1 MSVQLLDK
9 TRKIN
14 KLLHNNN
21 SSKVV
26 FNDIC
31 EVLSDILG
39 SNVLVISKKGKVLG
53 ISLCPEVEEIK
64 ELIDE
69 VKQSYSNLATADQA
83 DSLSDDLTKAKAAIQ
98 KLATAEQLDATQGKV
113 LGIVEQEMQA
123 TAEIRDAL
131 PRITADMEQRSRA
144 FIETQNANT
153 ARLEKLMTEMS
164 AAFARGKAE
173 QLQDFASKLE
183 ALSQSLGSQMDK
195 LSSEADSVLAV
206 AENNRVLLTCITSYL
221 SLPGYKRLFKGM
233 EVPSSEAAQ

>member
-1 MSVQLLDK
+1 MVFEVDNTTEQL
-9 TRKIN
+9 
-14 KLLHNNN
+14 
-21 SSKVV
+21 
-26 FNDIC
+26 
-31 EVLSDILG
+31 
-39 SNVLVISKKGKVLG
+39 ISKLQESIQDTIYNLEAGQR
-53 ISLCPEVEEIK
+53 EIK

-69 VKQSYSNLATADQA
+69 VKQSYSNLATADQT

-98 KLATAEQLDATQGKV
+98 KLASAEQLDATQGKV

-144 FIETQNANT
+144 FIEAQNDNT
-153 ARLEKLMTEMS
+153 ARLEKLITEMS
-164 AAFARGKAE
+164 AAFARDKAE

>member
-1 MSVQLLDK
+1 MVFEVDNTTEQL
-9 TRKIN
+9 
-14 KLLHNNN
+14 
-21 SSKVV
+21 
-26 FNDIC
+26 
-31 EVLSDILG
+31 
-39 SNVLVISKKGKVLG
+39 ISKLQESIQDTIYNLEAGQR
-53 ISLCPEVEEIK
+53 EIK

-69 VKQSYSNLATADQA
+69 VKQSYSNLATADQT

-144 FIETQNANT
+144 FIEAQNDNT
-153 ARLEKLMTEMS
+153 ARLEKLITEMS
-164 AAFARGKAE
+164 AAFARDKAE

-221 SLPGYKRLFKGM
+221 SLPG
-233 EVPSSEAAQ
+233 

>member
-1 MSVQLLDK
+1 MVFEVDNTTEQL
-9 TRKIN
+9 
-14 KLLHNNN
+14 
-21 SSKVV
+21 
-26 FNDIC
+26 
-31 EVLSDILG
+31 
-39 SNVLVISKKGKVLG
+39 ISKLQESIQDTIYNLEAGQR
-53 ISLCPEVEEIK
+53 EIK

-83 DSLSDDLTKAKAAIQ
+83 DSMSDDLTKAKAAIQ
-98 KLATAEQLDATQGKV
+98 KLATAEQMDATQGKI
-113 LGIVEQEMQA
+113 LGLIEQDMLA

-164 AAFARGKAE
+164 AADARGKAE
-173 QLQDFASKLE
+173 QLQSFASQLA
-183 ALSQSLGSQMDK
+183 ALSQRLAFQMDK

-206 AENNRVLLTCITSYL
+206 AESNRVLLTSITSYL

>member
-1 MSVQLLDK
+1 MVFEVDNTTEQL
-9 TRKIN
+9 
-14 KLLHNNN
+14 
-21 SSKVV
+21 
-26 FNDIC
+26 
-31 EVLSDILG
+31 
-39 SNVLVISKKGKVLG
+39 ISKLQESIQDTIYNLEAGQR
-53 ISLCPEVEEIK
+53 EIK

-69 VKQSYSNLATADQA
+69 VKQSYSNLATADQ
-83 DSLSDDLTKAKAAIQ
+83 TKAKAAIQ

-144 FIETQNANT
+144 FIEAQNDNT
-153 ARLEKLMTEMS
+153 ARLEKLITEMS
-164 AAFARGKAE
+164 AAFARDKAE

>member
-1 MSVQLLDK
+1 MVFEVDNTTEQL
-9 TRKIN
+9 
-14 KLLHNNN
+14 
-21 SSKVV
+21 
-26 FNDIC
+26 
-31 EVLSDILG
+31 
-39 SNVLVISKKGKVLG
+39 ISKLQESIQDTIYNLEAGQR
-53 ISLCPEVEEIK
+53 EIK

-69 VKQSYSNLATADQA
+69 VKQSYSNLATADQT

-144 FIETQNANT
+144 FIEAQNDNT
-153 ARLEKLMTEMS
+153 ARLEKLITEMS
-164 AAFARGKAE
+164 AAFARDKAE

-221 SLPGYKRLFKGM
+221 SLPGYKRLFKRM

>member
-1 MSVQLLDK
+1 MVFEVDNTTEQL
-9 TRKIN
+9 
-14 KLLHNNN
+14 
-21 SSKVV
+21 
-26 FNDIC
+26 
-31 EVLSDILG
+31 
-39 SNVLVISKKGKVLG
+39 ISKLQESIQDTIYNLEAGQR
-53 ISLCPEVEEIK
+53 EIK

-83 DSLSDDLTKAKAAIQ
+83 DSMSDDLTKAKAAIQ
-98 KLATAEQLDATQGKV
+98 KLATAEQMDATQGKI
-113 LGIVEQEMQA
+113 LGLIEQDMLA

-153 ARLEKLMTEMS
+153 ARLEKLMTEMF
-164 AAFARGKAE
+164 AADARGKAE
-173 QLQDFASKLE
+173 QLQSFASQLE
-183 ALSQSLGSQMDK
+183 ALSQRLASQMDK

-206 AENNRVLLTCITSYL
+206 AESNRVLLTSITSYL

>member
-1 MSVQLLDK
+1 MVFEVDNTTEQL
-9 TRKIN
+9 
-14 KLLHNNN
+14 
-21 SSKVV
+21 
-26 FNDIC
+26 
-31 EVLSDILG
+31 
-39 SNVLVISKKGKVLG
+39 ISKLQESIQDTIYNLEAGQR
-53 ISLCPEVEEIK
+53 EIK

-69 VKQSYSNLATADQA
+69 GKQSYSNLATADQT

-144 FIETQNANT
+144 FIEAQNDNT
-153 ARLEKLMTEMS
+153 ARLEKLITEMS
-164 AAFARGKAE
+164 AAFARDKAE

>member
-1 MSVQLLDK
+1 MVFEVDNTTEQL
-9 TRKIN
+9 
-14 KLLHNNN
+14 
-21 SSKVV
+21 
-26 FNDIC
+26 
-31 EVLSDILG
+31 
-39 SNVLVISKKGKVLG
+39 ISKLQESIQDTIYNLEAGQR
-53 ISLCPEVEEIK
+53 EIK

-83 DSLSDDLTKAKAAIQ
+83 DSMSDDLTKAKAAIQ
-98 KLATAEQLDATQGKV
+98 KLATAEQMDATQGKI
-113 LGIVEQEMQA
+113 LGLIEQDMLA
-123 TAEIRDAL
+123 TAKIRDAL

-164 AAFARGKAE
+164 AADARGKAE
-173 QLQDFASKLE
+173 QLQSFASQLE
-183 ALSQSLGSQMDK
+183 ALSQRLAFQMDK

-206 AENNRVLLTCITSYL
+206 AESNRVLLTSITSYL

>member
-1 MSVQLLDK
+1 MVFEVDNTTEQL
-9 TRKIN
+9 
-14 KLLHNNN
+14 
-21 SSKVV
+21 
-26 FNDIC
+26 
-31 EVLSDILG
+31 
-39 SNVLVISKKGKVLG
+39 ISKLQESIQDTIYNLEAGQR
-53 ISLCPEVEEIK
+53 EIK

-69 VKQSYSNLATADQA
+69 VKQSYSNLATADQT

-144 FIETQNANT
+144 FIEAQNDNT
-153 ARLEKLMTEMS
+153 ARLEKLITEMS
-164 AAFARGKAE
+164 AAFARDKAE

>member
-1 MSVQLLDK
+1 MVFEVDNTTEQL
-9 TRKIN
+9 
-14 KLLHNNN
+14 
-21 SSKVV
+21 
-26 FNDIC
+26 
-31 EVLSDILG
+31 
-39 SNVLVISKKGKVLG
+39 ISKLQESIQDTIYNLEAGQR
-53 ISLCPEVEEIK
+53 EIK

-83 DSLSDDLTKAKAAIQ
+83 DSMSDDLTKAKAAIQ
-98 KLATAEQLDATQGKV
+98 KLATAEQMDATQGKI
-113 LGIVEQEMQA
+113 LGLIEQDMLA

-164 AAFARGKAE
+164 AADARGKAE
-173 QLQDFASKLE
+173 QLQSFASQLE
-183 ALSQSLGSQMDK
+183 ALSQRLAFQMDK

-206 AENNRVLLTCITSYL
+206 AESNRVLLTSITSYL

>member
-1 MSVQLLDK
+1 MPYSLLIRFASARTEQL
-9 TRKIN
+9 
-14 KLLHNNN
+14 
-21 SSKVV
+21 
-26 FNDIC
+26 
-31 EVLSDILG
+31 
-39 SNVLVISKKGKVLG
+39 ISKLQESIQDTIYNLEAGQR
-53 ISLCPEVEEIK
+53 EIK

-69 VKQSYSNLATADQA
+69 VKQSYSNLATADQT

-144 FIETQNANT
+144 FIEAQNDNT
-153 ARLEKLMTEMS
+153 ARLEKLITEMS
-164 AAFARGKAE
+164 AAFARDKAE

>member
-1 MSVQLLDK
+1 MVFEVDNTTEQL
-9 TRKIN
+9 
-14 KLLHNNN
+14 
-21 SSKVV
+21 
-26 FNDIC
+26 
-31 EVLSDILG
+31 
-39 SNVLVISKKGKVLG
+39 ISKLQESIQDTIYNLEAGQR
-53 ISLCPEVEEIK
+53 EIK

-69 VKQSYSNLATADQA
+69 VKQSYSNLATADQT

-113 LGIVEQEMQA
+113 LGVVEQEMQA

-144 FIETQNANT
+144 FIEAQNDNT
-153 ARLEKLMTEMS
+153 ARLEKLITEMS
-164 AAFARGKAE
+164 AAFARDKAE

>member
-1 MSVQLLDK
+1 MVFEVDNTTEQL
-9 TRKIN
+9 
-14 KLLHNNN
+14 
-21 SSKVV
+21 
-26 FNDIC
+26 
-31 EVLSDILG
+31 
-39 SNVLVISKKGKVLG
+39 ISKLQESIQDTIYNLEAGQR
-53 ISLCPEVEEIK
+53 EIK

-69 VKQSYSNLATADQA
+69 VKQSYSNLATADQT

-98 KLATAEQLDATQGKV
+98 KLATVEQLDATQGKV

-131 PRITADMEQRSRA
+131 PRITADMEQRSRT
-144 FIETQNANT
+144 FIEAQNDNT
-153 ARLEKLMTEMS
+153 ARLEKLITEMS
-164 AAFARGKAE
+164 AAFARDKAE

>member
-1 MSVQLLDK
+1 M
-9 TRKIN
+9 R
-14 KLLHNNN
+14 
-21 SSKVV
+21 
-26 FNDIC
+26 
-31 EVLSDILG
+31 
-39 SNVLVISKKGKVLG
+39 
-53 ISLCPEVEEIK
+53 
-64 ELIDE
+64 
-69 VKQSYSNLATADQA
+69 SYSNLATADQT

-144 FIETQNANT
+144 FIEAQNDNT
-153 ARLEKLMTEMS
+153 ARLEKLITEMS
-164 AAFARGKAE
+164 AAFARDKAE

>member
-1 MSVQLLDK
+1 MVFEVDNTTEQL
-9 TRKIN
+9 
-14 KLLHNNN
+14 
-21 SSKVV
+21 
-26 FNDIC
+26 
-31 EVLSDILG
+31 
-39 SNVLVISKKGKVLG
+39 ISKLQESIQDTIYNLEAGQR
-53 ISLCPEVEEIK
+53 EIK

-69 VKQSYSNLATADQA
+69 VKQSYSNLATADQT

-131 PRITADMEQRSRA
+131 PRITADMEQRSRT
-144 FIETQNANT
+144 FIEAQNDNT
-153 ARLEKLMTEMS
+153 ARLEKLITEMS
-164 AAFARGKAE
+164 AAFARDKAE